1 VNILSV
7 DWDYFFPCM
16 DNYDWCHNK
25 RSFMLD
31 IIWHARVGDFDL
43 LTKQKAIETLIP
55 TGYQDFWSKM
65 RFAFPVQLF
74 IAETHADLYH
84 ILSGCGPVAIWNFD
98 AHHDLGYGNSER
110 NLDCGSWANHLLKEG
125 RICEYHV
132 VYPQWRKEFPETKSE
147 YMSKNHTIKRVEIHH
162 EIPKLPL
169 FNAVFICRSSA
180 WTPPWRDNHWLKFIH
195 WWRDYREFAWK
206 EKRFSEF
213 VLKARELTLKKAIA
227 ERAQRK
233 KDFEL
238 LRKLN
243 TEVQSEKIE
252 Y

>member
-1 VNILSV
+1 MNILSV

-16 DNYDWCHNK
+16 DNYDWCHNE

-31 IIWHARVGDFDL
+31 LVWSTRVGAFDL

-55 TGYQDFWSKM
+55 TGYQDFWDKM
-65 RFAFPVQLF
+65 KFAFPMQLF

-98 AHHDLGYGNSER
+98 AHHDLGYGSHNEV
-110 NLDCGSWANHLLKEG
+110 LECGNWASHLLKEG
-125 RICEYHV
+125 RMHEYHL
-132 VYPQWRKEFPETKSE
+132 VYPEWRKGVPETKSE
-147 YMSKNHTIKRVEIHH
+147 HMTRSQKRVNVHY
-162 EIPKLPL
+162 EIPKLPM

-180 WTPPWRDNHWLKFIH
+180 WTPPWRDNHWMKFLH
-195 WWRDYREFAWK
+195 WWKNNQNSVWQ

-213 VLKARELTLKKAIA
+213 VLKARGLTLKKAIS
-227 ERAQRK
+227 ERKQRE

-243 TEVQSEKIE
+243 AGQVDLKAT
-252 Y
+252 